1 MPEVCGRSIMP
12 AKNKTFR
19 RRYVIEIRGITTN
32 NFMEKLIDRALET
45 LLDNIKNDFKQ
56 VEVTSF
62 EAKNVG
68 EGKNANT
75 ELQDR
80 DQVP

>member
-1 MPEVCGRSIMP
+1 MP